1 MELLLTLSKHTHNSF
16 SELMKL
22 PFEYVYGLWNALI
35 RVTNREREE
44 AEKER
49 ENQSSSMPS
58 APAVNINSYM
68 NQARAMANS
77 MKH

>member
-16 SELMKL
+16 TELMKL

-44 AEKER
+44 AERER
-49 ENQSSSMPS
+49 ENNNSMPS

-68 NQARAMANS
+68 SQAKAMANS

>member
-1 MELLLTLSKHTHNSF
+1 
-16 SELMKL
+16 MKL

-49 ENQSSSMPS
+49 ENQNSSMPS
-58 APAVNINSYM
+58 MSSVNINSYM
-68 NQARAMANS
+68 NQAKAMANS

>member
-44 AEKER
+44 AERER
-49 ENQSSSMPS
+49 ENNNSMPS

-68 NQARAMANS
+68 SQAKAMANS

>member
-16 SELMKL
+16 TELMKL

-49 ENQSSSMPS
+49 ENNNSMPS
-58 APAVNINSYM
+58 APAININSYM
-68 NQARAMANS
+68 SQAKAMANS

>member
-1 MELLLTLSKHTHNSF
+1 
-16 SELMKL
+16 MKL

-49 ENQSSSMPS
+49 ENNSSMPS

-68 NQARAMANS
+68 SQAKAMANS

>member
-49 ENQSSSMPS
+49 ENNNSIPS

-68 NQARAMANS
+68 SQAKAMANS

>member
-1 MELLLTLSKHTHNSF
+1 
-16 SELMKL
+16 MKL

-44 AEKER
+44 AERER
-49 ENQSSSMPS
+49 ENNNSMPS

-68 NQARAMANS
+68 SQAKAMANS

>member
-1 MELLLTLSKHTHNSF
+1 
-16 SELMKL
+16 MKL

-35 RVTNREREE
+35 RVTNREKEE

-49 ENQSSSMPS
+49 ENHNSTPS
-58 APAVNINSYM
+58 APPININSYM
-68 NQARAMANS
+68 SQAKAMANS